1 MRIVN
6 IATQKIEE
14 VPDSWLMD
22 NLELIEDGIYKVLPK
37 IEKNEKI
44 LGNTE
49 DYDLTEIYYNLSKG
63 DKDLVASSHKKI
75 IKKSGMWILVDRTD
89 KSEINISVSQAKIS
103 DAKKLTTLDKKT
115 MQSQIDKYLKGYMK
129 EYFLEY
135 SEEIKKLN
143 ENITDSD
150 IMDRIEGFFL

>member
-1 MRIVN
+1 
-6 IATQKIEE
+6 
-14 VPDSWLMD
+14 
-22 NLELIEDGIYKVLPK
+22 
-37 IEKNEKI
+37 
-44 LGNTE
+44 
-49 DYDLTEIYYNLSKG
+49 
-63 DKDLVASSHKKI
+63 
-75 IKKSGMWILVDRTD
+75 MWILVDRTD

-103 DAKKLTTLDKKT
+103 DAKKLSTLDKKT
-115 MQSQIDKYLKGYMK
+115 MQGQIDKYLKGYLK